1 MVAIRLALILLLTSF
16 LLPSSAHAAD
26 GRFSISGTVVDPS
39 GVGVSNARVTLETSV
54 DGTARAASTDT
65 SGVFRFSSLPPG
77 AFQVR
82 VDAEGFAEARIS
94 VAITGRSPSDIKI
107 PLKIAS
113 MRQEITV
120 SEAAGQ
126 VNTEASA
133 NLDVITLD
141 REMLDNLP
149 IFDQNY
155 VSAMSQFLDP
165 GSIATGG
172 VALVVNGMEQKSIG
186 VSASAI
192 QQVKINQNPYS
203 AEFSRPGRG
212 RIEILTKPESQVYH
226 GSLNVLFRDYR
237 MNARDPFAASRPQEQ
252 RRIFEGNL
260 VGPLGKSGKNS
271 FLISA
276 NREEQ
281 DLQAIVF
288 ASAPSGLVQQNVAN
302 PQRNTEFSAG
312 VTHQF
317 SATHLGSFRGSYRF
331 VNEQNRGV
339 GGFVLPE
346 AGVNYEDREDELMY
360 NDSLVV
366 NPKLI
371 NQFRIMFGRQHTP
384 TTSVNQDPSVVV
396 LGAFT
401 GGGAQ
406 ADRLQTENHISMN
419 EIASWSV
426 GKHQIKAGINVPDI
440 SRRGLNDHTNA
451 GGTYTFSSM
460 QDYLQNRPFSL
471 VQQQGNGKVVFLE
484 TVVGGFFQDDFR
496 LRPNLTIAAG
506 IRYDWQ
512 NFFHDNNEFS
522 PRVSFAFAPTKDRKT
537 VLRGGGGIF
546 YDRTGPQPILDIE
559 RYNGLRLQQIV
570 WTNPPYPAPASELT
584 SRPTSLTR
592 LDPSIHMPYTAQF
605 SFGVE
610 RQLYAGTTL
619 SATYWATRG
628 ISLFRSRDVNAPQP
642 PYYLERPDPA
652 LSVYRQ
658 IESSGHLQNDSLEIS
673 FRGRLSRYFNGMIQ
687 YTLGRAYNDVG
698 GNYSASTRTTGINA
712 FPANN
717 YDLSGEWAR
726 ADYDQ
731 RHRLSL
737 LGTVHAAK
745 YLDFGLG
752 LFANTGAPYSETTGR
767 DDNRDGLA
775 NDRPS
780 GVRRNSLE
788 GPKFAE
794 LDLRWSHDFLL
805 QKSKKESPRATI
817 ALDAFNLTNTV
828 NYATY
833 IGNLSSPF
841 FGHAVAAKPS
851 RRLQLTAKFVF

>member
-1 MVAIRLALILLLTSF
+1 
-16 LLPSSAHAAD
+16 
-26 GRFSISGTVVDPS
+26 
-39 GVGVSNARVTLETSV
+39 
-54 DGTARAASTDT
+54 
-65 SGVFRFSSLPPG
+65 
-77 AFQVR
+77 
-82 VDAEGFAEARIS
+82 
-94 VAITGRSPSDIKI
+94 
-107 PLKIAS
+107 
-113 MRQEITV
+113 
-120 SEAAGQ
+120 
-126 VNTEASA
+126 
-133 NLDVITLD
+133 
-141 REMLDNLP
+141 
-149 IFDQNY
+149 
-155 VSAMSQFLDP
+155 
-165 GSIATGG
+165 
-172 VALVVNGMEQKSIG
+172 
-186 VSASAI
+186 
-192 QQVKINQNPYS
+192 
-203 AEFSRPGRG
+203 
-212 RIEILTKPESQVYH
+212 
-226 GSLNVLFRDYR
+226 
-237 MNARDPFAASRPQEQ
+237 
-252 RRIFEGNL
+252 
-260 VGPLGKSGKNS
+260 
-271 FLISA
+271 
-276 NREEQ
+276 
-281 DLQAIVF
+281 
-288 ASAPSGLVQQNVAN
+288 
-302 PQRNTEFSAG
+302 
-312 VTHQF
+312 
-317 SATHLGSFRGSYRF
+317 
-331 VNEQNRGV
+331 
-339 GGFVLPE
+339 
-346 AGVNYEDREDELMY
+346 
-360 NDSLVV
+360 
-366 NPKLI
+366 
-371 NQFRIMFGRQHTP
+371 
-384 TTSVNQDPSVVV
+384 
-396 LGAFT
+396 
-401 GGGAQ
+401 
-406 ADRLQTENHISMN
+406 MN

-426 GKHQIKAGINVPDI
+426 GKHQIKAGINVPDL
-440 SRRGLNDHTNA
+440 SRRGLNDHTNSS
-451 GGTYTFSSM
+451 GIYTFSSM

-471 VQQQGNGKVVFLE
+471 VQQQGNGKVLFLE

-522 PRVSFAFAPTKDRKT
+522 PRVSFAYAPTKDRKT

-546 YDRTGPQPILDIE
+546 YDRTGPQPIFDLE
-559 RYNGLRLQQIV
+559 RYNGVRLKQIV

-642 PYYLERPDPA
+642 PYYLERPNPA

-658 IESSGHLQNDSLEIS
+658 IESSGHLQNDAMEIS

-687 YTLGRAYNDVG
+687 YTFGRAYNDVG
-698 GNYSASTRTTGINA
+698 GNYSASTRTTGISA

-731 RHRLSL
+731 RHRISL

-794 LDLRWSHDFLL
+794 LDLRWSHDFVL
-805 QKSKKESPRATI
+805 QKSKKESPRVTI

-851 RRLQLTAKFVF
+851 RRLQLTARFVF